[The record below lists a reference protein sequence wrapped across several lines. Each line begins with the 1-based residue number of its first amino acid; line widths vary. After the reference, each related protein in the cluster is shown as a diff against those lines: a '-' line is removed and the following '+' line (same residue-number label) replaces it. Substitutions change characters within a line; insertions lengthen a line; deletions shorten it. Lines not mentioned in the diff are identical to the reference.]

1 MEFWADPS
9 NSRSGIIDR
18 SLESTS
24 LFFFANTSSMK
35 QWEEPESNK
44 ALNGWACSDT
54 VADVRERRK
63 EFRESEVEFSR
74 ITGAALSLFGQLLKS
89 TMLEKLPLS
98 FPISR
103 ILLPPQSP
111 LLGHSP
117 VLPQPGVLWPILAL
131 MWGIHLPSGYQ
142 SHRLGIT
149 CSCVDIQA
157 PPVWVSHPILTC
169 YHRVSEYV
177 EWFRKPWVG
186 EGWLWSCGW

>member
-1 MEFWADPS
+1 M
-9 NSRSGIIDR
+9 
-18 SLESTS
+18 
-24 LFFFANTSSMK
+24 
-35 QWEEPESNK
+35 
-44 ALNGWACSDT
+44 NGQACSDT
-54 VADVRERRK
+54 VVDVRERRK

-149 CSCVDIQA
+149 CSCVYVQA
-157 PPVWVSHPILTC
+157 PLV
-169 YHRVSEYV
+169 
-177 EWFRKPWVG
+177 
-186 EGWLWSCGW
+186 